1 MAGIGFPADGRAKL
15 TIMKTQDHN
24 EEHEEA
30 KKSLNVLHREPGA
43 PTAGGPDREPAAGEE
58 SAEGKLRG
66 VAEPSGGKQRD
77 GGALSG
83 LDEGETWEN
92 DSADKKR
99 ASKGASPE
107 EQRDQQTR

>member
-1 MAGIGFPADGRAKL
+1 
-15 TIMKTQDHN
+15 MKDQEQPSN
-24 EEHEEA
+24 QPEEN

-43 PTAGGPDREPAAGEE
+43 PTAGGPDRDPATGEE

-66 VAEPSGGKQRD
+66 AAEPSGKQRD

-92 DSADKKR
+92 DSEDKKR
-99 ASKGASPE
+99 SSRGASPE
-107 EQRDQQTR
+107 EQKDQQTR